1 MWFGKIVVEAIL
13 LGAKL
18 QLVDASEFIQG
29 YNEHKV
35 VYHDQLRLNNSGQGN
50 NTYLIKAGIGFGL
63 DTLVLRGTV
72 IIGSNGSVVGRENAE
87 FRISRGVFL
96 RKETHQFVTMS
107 SGFQSEP
114 MYFDINP
121 DGTWGSVEGGK
132 FREGKLFHLRNV
144 TEKRNDF
151 DAENFGF
158 MGGHCDVPLS
168 VEVLFRGLGYI
179 ALVPVGDTVKSLID
193 AYAKR
198 LVGVS
203 QNV

>member
-72 IIGSNGSVVGRENAE
+72 IIGSNGSIVGREKAE

-96 RKETHQFVTMS
+96 RKETYQFVTMS
-107 SGFQSEP
+107 SGFSSEP
-114 MYFDINP
+114 MYFDIQE
-121 DGTWGSVEGGK
+121 DGTWGSVEGGQ
-132 FREGKLFHLRNV
+132 FRKGKLFHLRNV
-144 TEKRNDF
+144 PEKRNDF
-151 DAENFGF
+151 DPENFGF
-158 MGGHCDVPLS
+158 MGGHCEVPVS
-168 VEVLFRGLGYI
+168 VDVLFRDMGYI
-179 ALVPVGDTVKSLID
+179 AVVHVGDTVKNLID
-193 AYAKR
+193 TYAKR
-198 LVGVS
+198 VAGK
-203 QNV
+203 